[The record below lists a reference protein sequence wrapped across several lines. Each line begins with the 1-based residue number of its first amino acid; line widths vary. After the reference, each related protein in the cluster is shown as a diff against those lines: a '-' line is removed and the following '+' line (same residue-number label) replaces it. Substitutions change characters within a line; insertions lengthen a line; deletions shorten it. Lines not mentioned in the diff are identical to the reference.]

1 MASQPTTEGT
11 GRSVVPWGRLN
22 QHRQTGRGPLFGSL
36 DLSVIASAPPLLLS
50 DHIILDFREFLVH
63 TSGLKPQS
71 QMIRQ
76 NAQIASIILNKIG
89 RPNTTGCRFCFYPS
103 RADRSPQI
111 PNSCNPLI
119 AKFGQ
124 ICFSWVCAV
133 YFIGAGS
140 DQSTNHCW
148 REETESRQKRRRR
161 RRTVTPQATSSL
173 SPERRPQPRLISECF
188 FIRARGARDE
198 LKLSIFCRGRRE
210 KKVEGWR
217 MEKVQGK

>member
-1 MASQPTTEGT
+1 MVLGTTYGYTPPPPPPASCNVARQ
-11 GRSVVPWGRLN
+11 SLSQLN
-22 QHRQTGRGPLFGSL
+22 QHRQTGRGP
-36 DLSVIASAPPLLLS
+36 PLRLS
-50 DHIILDFREFLVH
+50 DHIILDFREFLLH

-76 NAQIASIILNKIG
+76 NIQIASNILNKISS
-89 RPNTTGCRFCFYPS
+89 PNNTGCRFCFYPS
-103 RADRSPQI
+103 CAD
-111 PNSCNPLI
+111 CPLI

-140 DQSTNHCW
+140 DWATNHCW

-198 LKLSIFCRGRRE
+198 LRLSIFCRGRRE

-217 MEKVQGK
+217 LEKVQGK